1 MSIVSR
7 IRTFFVKFSR
17 RRSAI
22 RLQPGTMKSPT
33 DRLPN
38 ELLSYIFLLIAH
50 DPTEAHLFPST
61 LSHVSSQWREV
72 ALATGGLWTRIV
84 MSFPITAQQISCCK
98 TYLSRSG
105 VYPLDILLDLRDP
118 AWDWEEESH
127 KFRWQDMEPLL
138 RIFLDHVG
146 RWKRI
151 QILTDTWAPIFTFLW
166 YTRQIDS
173 APMLQTI
180 SLSRC
185 NAYFA
190 SRGQTFQPTALRQPI
205 QLFAGALESLRTVSL
220 VGVHVNWAQSSLRNL
235 SSLEL
240 KYHASDVMPTLD
252 QFRDI
257 LASCPGL
264 LRLSIIGWGP
274 ILDDQTR
281 DKNRGISIRVPLLQQ
296 FSFGFLD
303 TEYAIHFLSLLE
315 FPSLVELCLEDV
327 SKTINPLE
335 QLNST
340 PVLEWFARTN
350 ESSLSSSS
358 SLNPFPLEH
367 IRSVEFHGVHSNEN
381 IFAHF
386 FQKLPTLKRL
396 GCYDISDDAL
406 RALLPQNA
414 QPPHRSGQALCLCPS
429 LTELYFQ
436 DVNPEA
442 VIDLVAS
449 RAYVGSATPFHKVT
463 LEFVRIPKP
472 LPGSAVQMR
481 LANTGID
488 VIGSSQESLV
498 SSE

>member
-17 RRSAI
+17 ARSVT
-22 RLQPGTMKSPT
+22 RLRPGTMQSPAH
-33 DRLPN
+33 RLPN
-38 ELLSYIFLLIAH
+38 ELLSYIFLLVAH
-50 DPTEAHLFPST
+50 DSTEAPLFPST

-84 MSFPITAQQISCCK
+84 MSFPITAQQISSCK
-98 TYLSRSG
+98 AYLSRSG

-127 KFRWQDMEPLL
+127 KFRWQDMEPLI

-146 RWKRI
+146 RWKKI
-151 QILTDTWAPIFTFLW
+151 ELLTDTWAPIFTFLW
-166 YTRQIDS
+166 YTRQVDS

-205 QLFAGALESLRTVSL
+205 QLFAGVLESLRTVSL

-252 QFRDI
+252 QFRGI

-274 ILDDQTR
+274 ILADQAR

-296 FSFGFLD
+296 FSLGFLD

-315 FPSLVELCLEDV
+315 FPSLVGLCLEDV
-327 SKTINPLE
+327 SKSINPLE
-335 QLNST
+335 QLDST

-350 ESSLSSSS
+350 GSSPSSPS
-358 SLNPFPLEH
+358 SLNQFPLEH
-367 IRSVEFHGVHSNEN
+367 IRSIEFHGILSNEN
-381 IFAHF
+381 VFARF
-386 FQKLPTLKRL
+386 LQQLPTLKRL

-414 QPPHRSGQALCLCPS
+414 QPPHRSGQAICLCPS

-436 DVNPEA
+436 DVSPEA
-442 VIDLVAS
+442 VINLVSS
-449 RAYVGSATPFHKVT
+449 RAYVGSATPFQKIT
-463 LEFVRIPKP
+463 LECVRIPKP
-472 LPGSAVQMR
+472 LPGSAVQLR
-481 LANTGID
+481 LANTGIN